1 MPELPEVET
10 FRRFTE
16 QYALQVPVADVRVLK
31 PKILEHTSEADLR
44 QALIGS
50 VLTRTRRVGKHLL
63 AQIDPP
69 SAQCSQ
75 ASTPPINSPLINT
88 PPDANPAQ
96 ASQWLFLHFGMT
108 GYLSYQREGQTIVN
122 AYGNPALPQA
132 HIRVQL
138 VLADGGL
145 FNFHEQ
151 RMFGKLGLTADA
163 DRYFQARKLGPDA
176 LTVGPGTFVNALKK
190 RKGQLK
196 PALMDQS
203 LVAGVGNVYADEALY
218 QCGLHPGRSASGL
231 SLKEVTALHQQ
242 VVDVLQRT
250 VDVAADRTR
259 LPAHYMLHQRHPK
272 AVCPKAG
279 HPLQI
284 EPFGGRTTY
293 FCPICQS

>member
-16 QYALQVPVADVRVLK
+16 RYALHSPVTDIRVFR
-31 PKILEHTSEADLR
+31 PKILENTTEA
-44 QALIGS
+44 ALQEA
-50 VLTRTRRVGKHLL
+50 LTGRCLGETRRVGKHLL
-63 AQIDPP
+63 VKIAPLPKIESEP
-69 SAQCSQ
+69 Q
-75 ASTPPINSPLINT
+75 AG
-88 PPDANPAQ
+88 
-96 ASQWLFLHFGMT
+96 WLFLHFGMT
-108 GYLSYQREGQTIVN
+108 GYLSFERDGQTVVN

-163 DRYFQARKLGPDA
+163 DRYFEARKLGPDA
-176 LTVGPGTFVNALKK
+176 LNVDRETFVTALQK

-218 QCGLHPGRSASGL
+218 QSGLHPGRQACGL
-231 SLKEVTALHQQ
+231 SAKEAKALHQQ

-250 VDVAADRTR
+250 VDVAADRDH

-279 HPLQI
+279 HPLHI
-284 EPFGGRTTY
+284 APFGGRTTY
-293 FCPICQS
+293 FCSVCQA

>member
-16 QYALQVPVADVRVLK
+16 RYALQVPVADVRVFK
-31 PKILEHTSEADLR
+31 PKILEQTSEADLR
-44 QALIGS
+44 QALTGR
-50 VLTRTRRVGKHLL
+50 VLTRTRRTGKHLL
-63 AQIDPP
+63 VKID
-69 SAQCSQ
+69 S
-75 ASTPPINSPLINT
+75 
-88 PPDANPAQ
+88 
-96 ASQWLFLHFGMT
+96 ASQSDCSEMRRTQAPGWLFLHFGMT
-108 GYLSYQREGQTIVN
+108 GYLSYQREGQTVVN
-122 AYGNPALPQA
+122 AYGNTALPQA

-151 RMFGKLGLTADA
+151 RMFGKLGLTSDA
-163 DRYFQARKLGPDA
+163 EAYFQARKLGPDA
-176 LTVGPGTFVNALKK
+176 LTVDLETFVAALQK

-218 QCGLHPGRSASGL
+218 QTGLHPGRQASGL
-231 SLKEVTALHQQ
+231 SAKELTALHQQ
-242 VVDVLQRT
+242 VVDVLQHT
-250 VDVAADRTR
+250 VAVAADRDQ

-272 AVCPKAG
+272 AVCPSGG
-279 HPLQI
+279 HRLSI
-284 EPFGGRTTY
+284 ESFGGRTTY